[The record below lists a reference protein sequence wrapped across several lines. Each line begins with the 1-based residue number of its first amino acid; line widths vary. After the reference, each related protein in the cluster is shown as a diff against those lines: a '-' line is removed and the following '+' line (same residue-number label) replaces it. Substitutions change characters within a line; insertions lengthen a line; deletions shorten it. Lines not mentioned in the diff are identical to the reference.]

1 MEMARCFFVPP
12 HMLGHIASVE
22 ARDSLEPGPAQRT
35 ALVSQ
40 RLRDD
45 RRRQRLDLAATLAV
59 TPPLPNV
66 GARTIYDD
74 QNTWNFDVPPPV
86 RNEGDGEVAQQNANL
101 AYDYLG
107 ATRDFYH
114 QVFGRNSIDNQGMLL
129 NGNVNFGVDFDN
141 AFWDGQRMVFGNG
154 DNVIFTDFTNDIDV
168 AAHELTHGVTQHT
181 AGLNYGNDQTGAL
194 NESFSDMFGTAVD
207 AWFNKKDFGEHDFT
221 IGEGVMAPQ
230 LFGEAIRSMSE
241 PGTAYDNPVLGKDP
255 QPRDMSGYVPGG
267 DPHLNSGI
275 PNRWFWLVCREIG
288 ITDATRIMYQTLL
301 NLWPTAVFS
310 DAADVAAFQ
319 ARILARDKHVHSQA
333 AQVVRGAAREQ
344 GMI

>member
-1 MEMARCFFVPP
+1 MGNPICFFIPP
-12 HMLGHIASVE
+12 HLLGHIARVE
-22 ARDSLEPGPAQRT
+22 AHDTLEPGPAQRT

-40 RLRDD
+40 RLRDE
-45 RRRQRLDLAATLAV
+45 RRARRPDLAALVAV

-74 QNTWNFDVPPPV
+74 QHTWNLDVAPPV
-86 RNEGDGEVAQQNANL
+86 RNEGDGEVPQENANL

-107 ATRDFYH
+107 ATRDFYQ
-114 QVFGRNSIDNQGMLL
+114 QVLGRNSIDNQGMLL
-129 NGNVNFGVDFDN
+129 DGNVNFGVDFDN

-154 DNVIFTDFTNDIDV
+154 DNVIFQDFTHDLDV

-194 NESFSDMFGTAVD
+194 NESFSDMFGTAVE
-207 AWFNKKDFGEHDFT
+207 AWYRKEEFDDHDFS
-221 IGEGVMAPQ
+221 IGRGVMAPQ
-230 LFGEAIRSMSE
+230 LFGEAIRDMAE

-255 QPRDMSGYVPGG
+255 QPRDMGGYVAGG
-267 DPHLNSGI
+267 DPHINSGI

-310 DAADVAAFQ
+310 DAAQVAAFQ
-319 ARILARDKHVHSQA
+319 ARILARDKKVHPRA
-333 AQVVRGAAREQ
+333 AQVVRGTAREQ